1 MKDTDDVPTQRNGCE
16 DEKSVPETG
25 FSDPATNDRE
35 YGGQVGA
42 SEQLYAKNI
51 HSAVKP
57 ILPAESP
64 TDTSALALYKQEGV
78 KKSPHNDDNKNEGL
92 EPGQGRRHFP
102 LHDLLYA
109 NNDHG
114 ATLHENYSTDN
125 AVDDKHLHDVQDNKD
140 IDSMTRLL
148 AGYGT

>member
-1 MKDTDDVPTQRNGCE
+1 MKNTDDVPTQRNGCE
-16 DEKSVPETG
+16 DGRCAPETG
-25 FSDPATNDRE
+25 FSDIATNDRE

-42 SEQLYAKNI
+42 SGPLYAKNI

-57 ILPAESP
+57 ILPAEPP
-64 TDTSALALYKQEGV
+64 TDTSASALYKQEGV

-92 EPGQGRRHFP
+92 ESDQGRRLFP

-114 ATLHENYSTDN
+114 ATLHKSHSADN
-125 AVDDKHLHDVQDNKD
+125 ALGGKHLHGVQGKKD
-140 IDSMTRLL
+140 IDSVTQLL